1 MAKKARKKLEDEEA
15 DAFEFP
21 VFDDA
26 SFVKKE
32 FELAAGLTIAG
43 LLAVGLGLVAWA
55 LTFSGVPWWGPI
67 LLGLVGVIATPI
79 VISRLRSRST
89 LYTKGDWAGL
99 IFLVFFGYLA
109 VWFLLVNLVVRAS

>member
-1 MAKKARKKLEDEEA
+1 MAKKARKKLEDEEEA
-15 DAFEFP
+15 AFEFP

-26 SFVKKE
+26 AFVKKE

-43 LLAVGLGLVAWA
+43 VIALALGFAGGA
-55 LTFSGVPWWGPI
+55 LTLAGVPWWGPF
-67 LLGLVGVIATPI
+67 LVGLVGVIATPI
-79 VISRLRSRST
+79 VISRLRTRST

-109 VWFLLVNLVVRAS
+109 VWFLIVDLGVRVG